1 MIEAQTLMQW
11 TGCTLGVA
19 GSIALARN
27 DRYSGWGFVAYL
39 VSNAA
44 WLAYGFASDIPA
56 LALQH
61 SVFAAIS
68 TFGVWRWLV
77 RPWIEAKADD
87 RLVTTA
93 LAPAMRPYVDR
104 SSSHGAVHGD

>member
-1 MIEAQTLMQW
+1 MIEVQSLMQW

-27 DRYSGWGFVAYL
+27 DCFSGWGFVAYL
-39 VSNAA
+39 VSDAA
-44 WLAYGFASDIPA
+44 WLAYGFSSDIPA

-61 SVFAAIS
+61 SVFAAVS

-77 RPWIEAKADD
+77 RPWIEAKADACP
-87 RLVTTA
+87 VTGDLTPTIRP
-93 LAPAMRPYVDR
+93 LADR
-104 SSSHGAVHGD
+104 SSSHGVVHAD